1 MALKSIKY
9 FTLKYLVL
17 AILMIIAIWTA
28 LFYAYLSDE
37 IYDNVD
43 DSLKSSKI
51 NIIRESYKNP
61 EILKINEFGINQF
74 RITPINSNRI
84 DKTNYIFN
92 DELYSEYEESEEPV
106 RMLKTEFYDQ
116 FGNTHQLEIYTSTVE
131 QEELVE
137 QLVLSLIFLSIALV
151 LNLLIINHFILKKA
165 WRPFYKIL
173 QELQLYKVGHKNSKI
188 NTHTDVKEFVELN
201 QEINKMIDRNEV
213 IYAQQ
218 KLFIENAS
226 HELQTPLAI
235 ISNRLDTL
243 LQHPELDEYSITEI
257 HEITQ
262 KLNRISKLNKSL
274 LTLSK
279 IENNQY
285 LDNKWINF
293 NTATD
298 SLLEEL
304 EDLILHKNINIEKIN
319 QGDFIFEM
327 DEYLAKT
334 LIMNLLKNAI
344 IYSPKD
350 STIEILIDP
359 NHYQVKNK
367 SSQNQPLDSGKIFQR
382 FFKDSQNEHST
393 GLGLAIVQSIVNL
406 YEGLQI
412 NYFYQNQH
420 IFEIEK

>member
-92 DELYSEYEESEEPV
+92 DELYSEYEESDEPV